1 MKALVYN
8 NQPLPDTVDEVRN
21 RIFAAAETIWME
33 MGNFGGAR
41 QPWLRRAE
49 ACIRAN
55 GGHGVRVCG
64 LQVS

>member
-1 MKALVYN
+1 MKALVYDN
-8 NQPLPDTVDEVRN
+8 LPDTVDEVRN
-21 RIFAAAETIWME
+21 RIFAAAEIIWME
-33 MGNFGGAR
+33 MGNFGSVR

-49 ACIRAN
+49 ACIRGN

>member
-1 MKALVYN
+1 MKALVYD

-49 ACIRAN
+49 A
-55 GGHGVRVCG
+55 
-64 LQVS
+64 